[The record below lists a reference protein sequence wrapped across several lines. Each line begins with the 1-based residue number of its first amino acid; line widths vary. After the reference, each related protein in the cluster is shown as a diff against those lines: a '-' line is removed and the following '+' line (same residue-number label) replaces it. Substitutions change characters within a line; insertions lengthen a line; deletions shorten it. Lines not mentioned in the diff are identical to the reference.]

1 MPRLLYEVSNEGLA
15 LCIHLLTRRGWY
27 ATNHTNPAGGPLK
40 APLASTKAND
50 VVYPLSLSNP
60 IFYRYLPLEF
70 YLGGASKEPPASG
83 HFLGKPA
90 LYP

>member
-1 MPRLLYEVSNEGLA
+1 MHSFANQAWLVGVV
-15 LCIHLLTRRGWY
+15 
-27 ATNHTNPAGGPLK
+27 NHPHQPYQPGGGGPLK

-70 YLGGASKEPPASG
+70 YFGGASKEPPASD
-83 HFLGKPA
+83 KPA